1 MTDGADTLWAVV
13 VGAVLATVGGFSATR
28 LEEMLRRRERERA
41 AALLFGEILSA
52 LALITVFADES
63 RQRGDPYGSFTLR
76 MLRAARRETDAY
88 ERNRESLYDLRDPKL
103 RARIHTLVVR
113 VTLGFDGV
121 LDTTALIDL
130 ALAAANGLPEGDP
143 GKAEAQARI
152 EQLMAER
159 QLAFDAAVE
168 TLALTKPIIAML
180 EPLAKQSFDVHA
192 TVARDF

>member
-88 ERNRESLYDLRDPKL
+88 ERNRESLYDLREPRL

-130 ALAAANGLPEGDP
+130 ALAATNGLPDGDP
-143 GKAEAQARI
+143 GKADAQARI

-168 TLALTKPIIAML
+168 TLALTKPIITML